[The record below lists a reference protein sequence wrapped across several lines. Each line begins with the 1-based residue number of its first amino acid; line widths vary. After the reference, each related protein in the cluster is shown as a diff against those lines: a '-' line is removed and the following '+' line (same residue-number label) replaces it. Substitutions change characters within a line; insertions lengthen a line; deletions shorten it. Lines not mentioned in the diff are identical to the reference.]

1 MMRYLRLVPSALI
14 YAGAVIWSPV
24 SAETESVIEEIVVEG
39 RYLSLDKLNAV
50 KTPTPII
57 DIPQSLSIV
66 NSEQIDKQ
74 AFTNIGD
81 ITRFSPGLSISQGE
95 GHRDA
100 IIIRGNQTTADFF
113 IDGVRDDVQYF
124 RPLYNLEQIEIL
136 RGANALLFGR
146 GGGGG
151 VINRVT
157 KRPQLDEQFVGYAA
171 SVDTFGSYN
180 FSGDINYAIGD
191 AAAFRLNGFYEDL
204 QNHRDFFNGERVAVN
219 PTFAFDPSPDT
230 EVILSYEYVNDDRVV
245 DRGVPSR
252 DVNGVTN
259 AVPENPDVPLEGFDN
274 TFFGSPEENFASLEA
289 HIVRARVDHT
299 FNEMLRG
306 NFTAQYADYAKLYQ
320 NLFPSE
326 EVIVANGAPIEV
338 ELDGYRDETDRQN
351 LIFQGNL
358 IGEFSTGDFVHTLL
372 LGAEY
377 GDQQTFNARRD
388 NVFADNGDDQLVIP
402 FSDPLNIP
410 EFSFSDL
417 SRSRESQVQFLSVY
431 AQDQVDIT
439 DWLKII
445 VGLRWDRFDIDV
457 TDFIEITN
465 GDTDGNDGFLSRTD
479 NELSPRFGVI
489 LKPAENISLYGSY
502 SESFLPRS
510 GDQFLTLTLTN
521 EALEP
526 QAFENIE
533 IGAKWD
539 INENLSFTAA
549 LFRLDRE
556 SVTTVDPLDQGNS
569 IVLPGVVTEGFELQL
584 AGDVTDWWTT
594 NIGFAYLDG
603 IVDGGDLNGNRTRQT
618 PETMVSV
625 WNEFRPTSKLG
636 VALGLTH
643 QASFFVLEDNGVEVP
658 DFARVDAA
666 IYYDLSDAVRVQ
678 VNLENLTDIDYFP
691 DAHSNDN
698 ITTGEPINARF
709 TISGRF

>member
-1 MMRYLRLVPSALI
+1 MRYLRLVPSALI
-14 YAGAVIWSPV
+14 CASAVIWSPV
-24 SAETESVIEEIVVEG
+24 SAESESVIEEIVVEG

-157 KRPQLDEQFVGYAA
+157 KRPQLDEQFGGYAA
-171 SVDTFGSYN
+171 SIDTFGSYN
-180 FSGDINYAIGD
+180 FSGDVNYAIGD

-219 PTFAFDPSPDT
+219 PTFAIDPSPDT
-230 EVILSYEYVNDDRVV
+230 EVIFSYEYVNDDRVI

-274 TFFGSPEENFASLEA
+274 TFFGSPEENFATLEA
-289 HIVRARVDHT
+289 HLIRASVDHT

-358 IGEFSTGDFVHTLL
+358 IGEFSTRGLVHTLL

-539 INENLSFTAA
+539 INEDLSFTAA

-643 QASFFVLEDNGVEVP
+643 QASFFVLEDNAVEVP
-658 DFARVDAA
+658 AFARIDAA
-666 IYYDLSDAVRVQ
+666 VYYDLSDAVRVQ
-678 VNLENLTDIDYFP
+678 VNLENLPDIDYFP